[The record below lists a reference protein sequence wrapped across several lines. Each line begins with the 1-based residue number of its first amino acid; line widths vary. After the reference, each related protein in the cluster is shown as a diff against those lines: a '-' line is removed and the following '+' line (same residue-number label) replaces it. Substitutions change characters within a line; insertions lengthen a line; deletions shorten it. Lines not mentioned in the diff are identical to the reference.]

1 MFFNPFSANFMEI
14 GNIYNSMKPIY
25 QRIDWRKHL
34 IPNHHS
40 WISEYMDTH
49 GVDFY
54 AKTADIINEGWKRN
68 KKQVVIAK
76 FLRTPILISVPK
88 EDYKDALHYCLK
100 WFEHQELYEYC
111 AIVRDYLKERNFS
124 SNIRKELEKAIT
136 QVTHEK

>member
-1 MFFNPFSANFMEI
+1 MTSYIFLTSYFFDEHLTPKITVQLILCFLILLVPNFMEI
-14 GNIYNSMKPIY
+14 RNIYNSMKPIY
-25 QRIDWRKHL
+25 RSIDWRKHL

-111 AIVRDYLKERNFS
+111 
-124 SNIRKELEKAIT
+124 
-136 QVTHEK
+136 

>member
-1 MFFNPFSANFMEI
+1 VFFNPLSAIVMEI

-34 IPNHHS
+34 TPNHHS

-54 AKTADIINEGWKRN
+54 ARTADIINEGWKRN

-88 EDYKDALHYCLK
+88 EDYREALHHCLK

-111 AIVRDYLKERNFS
+111 AIVRDYLKERRFS

-136 QVTHEK
+136 QMTHGK